1 MFNSYIEKNLSK
13 DEHVLVTEKTSRWC
27 YVPWSCLSGFLA
39 FFTLISWINVKN
51 DPEASYGIFW
61 VIVFTWYAI
70 WNYFRYMCLEM
81 VVTNKRAILKK
92 GIFIHDT
99 NELRLEKIESVN
111 IKKSFLGLIFGYG
124 NIVFTGTGG
133 KYVKFEAISQPQ
145 KIKND
150 IDEIFE
156 KYTK

>member
-1 MFNSYIEKNLSK
+1 MSNSYIEKNLSK
-13 DEHVLVTEKTSRWC
+13 DEHILVTEKTN
-27 YVPWSCLSGFLA
+27 PWYYIPLSCLFGFLA
-39 FFTLISWINVKN
+39 LLMLVSWISFKS

-61 VIVFTWYAI
+61 AIVFGWYAI
-70 WNYFRYMCLEM
+70 WNYFRYICLEM

-111 IKKSFLGLIFGYG
+111 IKKSLFGVIFGYG

-133 KYVKFEAISQPQ
+133 KVVKFEAISQPQ